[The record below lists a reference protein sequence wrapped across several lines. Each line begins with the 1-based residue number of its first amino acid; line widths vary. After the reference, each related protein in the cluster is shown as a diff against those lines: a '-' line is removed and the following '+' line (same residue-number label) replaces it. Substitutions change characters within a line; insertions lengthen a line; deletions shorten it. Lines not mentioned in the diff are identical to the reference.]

1 MFDNFGLGEFFFLAL
16 LALLFFGPER
26 LPQIG
31 AQIGKW
37 IARLTQ
43 YSKSFMNEWR
53 DEALA
58 IHEAVEEV
66 RGIRDEIAAARA
78 EITSTLD
85 TARGDLTEGIDAA
98 KEAVT
103 GARMD
108 VTNRLALQQQ
118 EAAADLERIAREE
131 RGEASPDEGG
141 EDAAIA
147 RTQQILDDLRKS
159 REEALLAR
167 AEAMKAEAK
176 EQAGKEGVSQ
186 ERTPETEPSVTEA
199 EVTVVEEG
207 ASKEEE
213 WERIHELIEAGL
225 SPSPRRPDVETSG
238 EEGAESAPA
247 EGTEPESAEIE
258 TAKAGSGASVFAQV
272 VENAPEPPRET
283 AFDRSQKILEDLKKR
298 RAGIPV
304 EEPTDGK
311 AEPEGVKA
319 EDDASVLA
327 QVAEPPPAPPKE
339 TAFDR
344 SQKILEDLK
353 KRRAK
358 SEETPAAE
366 ETTADSGAA
375 AETET
380 RSPEFQELAAQ
391 VVHLQDEIT
400 LLRQE
405 LEALRDLSTRSVAEQ
420 NVPPA
425 SDEVSVEEAA

>member
-31 AQIGKW
+31 AQLGKW

-43 YSKSFMNEWR
+43 YSKTFMNEWR

-66 RGIRDEIAAARA
+66 RGIRDELVAARA
-78 EITSTLD
+78 EISSTLD
-85 TARGDLTEGIDAA
+85 TARGDLTEGIDIAR
-98 KEAVT
+98 EAVT

-131 RGEASPDEGG
+131 RGEASPDEDG
-141 EDAAIA
+141 EDAALA

-167 AEAMKAEAK
+167 AEAMAAEKAGE
-176 EQAGKEGVSQ
+176 EDVSP
-186 ERTPETEPSVTEA
+186 ERPSDTEPSVSEA
-199 EVTVVEEG
+199 EVMVSEEG
-207 ASKEEE
+207 ASEEAE
-213 WERIHELIEAGL
+213 WEHIRGLIEAGL

-238 EEGAESAPA
+238 EEGAEPAPA
-247 EGTEPESAEIE
+247 EVTEPETAEVE
-258 TAKAGSGASVFAQV
+258 AAKGEDGASVLAQV
-272 VENAPEPPRET
+272 IENAPEPPRET
-283 AFDRSQKILEDLKKR
+283 AFDRSQKILE
-298 RAGIPV
+298 
-304 EEPTDGK
+304 EPTDGK
-311 AEPEGVKA
+311 AEPEVVKV
-319 EDDASVLA
+319 EDGASVLA
-327 QVAEPPPAPPKE
+327 QVAEQPPAPPKE

-358 SEETPAAE
+358 SEETPAVE

-375 AETET
+375 AEVEI

-391 VVHLQDEIT
+391 VVHLQDEIG

-420 NVPPA
+420 NVPPT